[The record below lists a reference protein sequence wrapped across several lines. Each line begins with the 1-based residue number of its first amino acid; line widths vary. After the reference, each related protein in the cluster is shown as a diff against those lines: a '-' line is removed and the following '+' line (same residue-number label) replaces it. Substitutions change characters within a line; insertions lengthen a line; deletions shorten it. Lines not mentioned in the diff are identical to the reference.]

1 MATVTPKKVTA
12 KLSPKKVMVEE
23 TETEIEEPSKSPDVV
38 AYATA
43 KTKTGAVLAWGYNP
57 SSKVRK
63 LPEDPFKG
71 MSLQPKR
78 LVSVVIPQ

>member
-12 KLSPKKVMVEE
+12 KISPKKTKAEPEVE
-23 TETEIEEPSKSPDVV
+23 IAEPSKSPDVV
-38 AYATA
+38 TYATA

-57 SSKVRK
+57 SSKAK
-63 LPEDPFKG
+63 SLPEVPFKG

>member
-12 KLSPKKVMVEE
+12 KLSPKKQLVE
-23 TETEIEEPSKSPDVV
+23 TEVEIVEPSKSSDVV
-38 AYATA
+38 TYATA
-43 KTKTGAVLAWGYNP
+43 KTKTGAILAWGYNP
-57 SSKVRK
+57 SSKAK
-63 LPEDPFKG
+63 SLPEAPFKG

>member
-12 KLSPKKVMVEE
+12 KLSPQKVEVE
-23 TETEIEEPSKSPDVV
+23 TEVETAEPSKSPDVV
-38 AYATA
+38 TY
-43 KTKTGAVLAWGYNP
+43 KTKTGAILAWGYNP
-57 SSKVRK
+57 SSKAK
-63 LPEDPFKG
+63 SFPEAPFKG